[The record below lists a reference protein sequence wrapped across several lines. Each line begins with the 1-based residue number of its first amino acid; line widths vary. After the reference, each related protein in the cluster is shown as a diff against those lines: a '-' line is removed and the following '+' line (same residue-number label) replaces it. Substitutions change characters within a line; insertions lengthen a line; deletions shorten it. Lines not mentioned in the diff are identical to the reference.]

1 MLNASQ
7 LSAYSRRFADAYAAA
22 MRPLAQETGL
32 PQGAVDI
39 LLFLANNPG
48 FDRAADIVE
57 RRGIAKSHVSLAVAR
72 LKRDGFLERV
82 SDPQDHRAA
91 RLALTEKG
99 RKAARAGQQAQ
110 RIFFEALYTG
120 ISREER
126 ELLRKIL
133 CKIMENAAEM
143 EEI

>member
-1 MLNASQ
+1 MEYSFWDHAMGLRKQYARMLEPVCREWTLTRNE
-7 LSAYSRRFADAYAAA
+7 LDV
-22 MRPLAQETGL
+22 M
-32 PQGAVDI
+32 
-39 LLFLANNPG
+39 LFLANNPG

>member
-1 MLNASQ
+1 MEYSFWDHARGLRKHYARMLEPVCREWTLTRNE
-7 LSAYSRRFADAYAAA
+7 LDV
-22 MRPLAQETGL
+22 M
-32 PQGAVDI
+32 
-39 LLFLANNPG
+39 LFLANNPG

>member
-1 MLNASQ
+1 MEYSFWDHMMCLRKQYARMLEPVCREWTLTRNE
-7 LSAYSRRFADAYAAA
+7 LDV
-22 MRPLAQETGL
+22 M
-32 PQGAVDI
+32 
-39 LLFLANNPG
+39 LFLANNPG

-72 LKRDGFLERV
+72 LERDGFLERV